1 MKKSLFIFVFMYLA
15 YPALA
20 ENYLING
27 GQESQINYQMEQK
40 IEPAAGTKS
49 LYLSFV
55 EPASFGS
62 STYNQY
68 IKSFDLEFS
77 KKPYSQKKSVDEH
90 GNKIVRAE
98 WKNPTQAITIKIS
111 ITAIN
116 RTKLDPI
123 KTGAE
128 FPLVNIPADVKP
140 YLSSTRQVPSD
151 DREIINRAKQMTTGA
166 DSEFD
171 AVQMILSW
179 VVDHVNYTLVPRSYD
194 AMYSLNTGIGNCQN
208 FSHLSAALLRAV
220 GIPTRIV
227 NGVTLK
233 EPYDINIGRGIITT
247 SMAQGRHSWIE
258 VFFSDLGWVPLDP
271 QQTALY
277 VSNRFIRVEVG
288 LDNNDTQNDGLV
300 RWTQSRGY
308 RERPRFEEKI
318 EASFAEDRV
327 NLLAEKQWWGPQKLM
342 FYPQVESPYKR
353 IAPPAFAS
361 AVQEPITAA
370 ELGNLDYHQPITL
383 GNLDFPENVSFL
395 SPRGPATKNK
405 AGEMEMHKNFLVET
419 AEYVTTK
426 GNQYAQ
432 TFILSKPVKLEHV
445 GLALHN
451 FGGDGQLWIELF
463 KDDGEGKPGE
473 YIATSEYL
481 PVKNILFSPGYAWVD
496 FDFSKYSTAL
506 SPGRYW
512 IALGFTGS
520 PVINWFYTY
529 GKPVG
534 PVDGTRYKT
543 LFDETWSRCL
553 TFEFNYRITG
563 LGAE

>member
-1 MKKSLFIFVFMYLA
+1 MKKSFFILVFTYLA
-15 YPALA
+15 YPAIA

-55 EPASFGS
+55 EPTSFGS

-68 IKSFDLEFS
+68 IKSFNLEFS
-77 KKPYSQKKSVDEH
+77 KKPYSQKKSVDKH

-98 WKNPTQAITIKIS
+98 WKNPAQPITIKIS

-116 RTKLDPI
+116 KTKLDPI
-123 KTGAE
+123 KTSAD
-128 FPLVNIPADVKP
+128 FPLVNIPSDVTQ
-140 YLSSTRQVPSD
+140 YLSSTKQVPSN
-151 DREIINRAKQMTTGA
+151 DREIINKAKQLTMGA

-179 VVDHVNYTLVPRSYD
+179 VVDHVNYTLVPQSYD

-308 RERPRFEEKI
+308 RDRPRFEEKI

-361 AVQEPITAA
+361 AVQESITAA
-370 ELGNLDYHQPITL
+370 ELGNLDYHLPITL

-405 AGEMEMHKNFLVET
+405 AGEMEMRKNFLVET

-432 TFILSKPVKLEHV
+432 TFILTKPVKLKQV

-481 PVKNILFSPGYAWVD
+481 PVKNIPFSPGYAWVD
-496 FDFSKYSTAL
+496 FDFSKFSTAL

-534 PVDGTRYKT
+534 PIGGTRYKT

-553 TFEFNYRITG
+553 TFEFNYRIEGET
-563 LGAE
+563 AK

>member
-1 MKKSLFIFVFMYLA
+1 MKNTLYILLFMSFIC
-15 YPALA
+15 PAIA

-27 GQESQINYQMEQK
+27 GQESEIKYQMRQK
-40 IEPAAGTKS
+40 IEPAAGTKK

-55 EPASFGS
+55 EPTSFGS

-68 IKSFDLEFS
+68 IKSFNLEFS
-77 KKPYSQKKSVDEH
+77 KKPSKRKRIVDKH
-90 GNKIVRAE
+90 GNKIVLVE
-98 WKNPTQAITIKIS
+98 WKNPKQAITVDIS

-123 KTGAE
+123 KTSAG
-128 FPLVNIPADVKP
+128 FPLEDIPAKVKK
-140 YLSSTRQVPSD
+140 YLSSTKQVPVKNK
-151 DREIINRAKQMTTGA
+151 EIIKRAKQLTMGA
-166 DSEFD
+166 ESEFD

-179 VVDHVNYTLVPRSYD
+179 IVDHVSYTLVPKSYD
-194 AMYSLNTGIGNCQN
+194 AMHSINTGRGNCQN
-208 FSHLSAALLRAV
+208 FSHLSAALLRAA

-277 VSNRFIRVEVG
+277 VSNRFIRVEIG

-308 RERPRFEEKI
+308 RGRPRFEEMI
-318 EASFAEDRV
+318 DASFVEDRV

-342 FYPQVESPYKR
+342 FYPQVESSFNR
-353 IAPPAFAS
+353 ISPPAFSSAS
-361 AVQEPITAA
+361 AETISASEP
-370 ELGNLDYHQPITL
+370 GNLEYNKQFTF
-383 GNLDFPENVSFL
+383 GNLEFPENITFL
-395 SPRGPATKNK
+395 SPRGPAIENE
-405 AGEMEMHKNFLVET
+405 AGEMEMRKNFLVET

-426 GNQYAQ
+426 GNQFAQ
-432 TFILSKPVKLEHV
+432 TFILTKPVKLKQV

-451 FGGDGQLWIELF
+451 FGGDGQLWIELL
-463 KDDGEGKPGE
+463 KDDGEGKPGDH
-473 YIATSEYL
+473 IATSEYL
-481 PVKNILFSPGYAWVD
+481 HVKNIQYSPGYSWVN
-496 FDFSKYSTAL
+496 FDFSKQTTAL

-534 PVDGTRYKT
+534 PLDGTRYKT
-543 LFDETWSRCL
+543 MFDETWSRSL
-553 TFEFNYRITG
+553 TFEFNYRIEG
-563 LGAE
+563 KSVE